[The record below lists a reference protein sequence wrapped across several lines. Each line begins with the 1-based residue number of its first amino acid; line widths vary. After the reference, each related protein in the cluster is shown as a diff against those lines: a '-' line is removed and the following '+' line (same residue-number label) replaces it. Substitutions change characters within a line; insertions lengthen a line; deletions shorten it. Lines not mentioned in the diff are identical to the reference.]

1 MNRQQEREFKNRIA
15 GYTVLSPDEQRKRKT
30 IALAQMTLS
39 DNVITKTPLL
49 SLVSAQA
56 RYISKPLWFLQLAAL
71 LATWFLGNGFSDI
84 RQAETFMFV
93 VVPILTLYTVPE
105 FVKSR
110 IYGMSELEMTCKNS
124 PIKMVIAKLF
134 LIGAANIMAITVIAL
149 ILSNR
154 YEAGFATLFA
164 YGLIPF
170 NVMNCITLLATDIFK
185 IKASYA
191 LLSVSLV
198 VALAFV
204 FGSESA
210 YLLQNS
216 ITICSLGSTV
226 LLITLLI
233 FSIKKVKGRQD
244 ILIWN

>member
-1 MNRQQEREFKNRIA
+1 MNRQQETEFKNRIA
-15 GYTVLSPDEQRKRKT
+15 GYTVPSPDEQRKRQT
-30 IALAQMTLS
+30 IAIAQTALL

-71 LATWFLGNGFSDI
+71 LATWVLGNGLDDI
-84 RQAETFMFV
+84 RQVETFMFV
-93 VVPILTLYTVPE
+93 VAPILTFYTVPE

-124 PIKMVIAKLF
+124 PVKMVIAKLF
-134 LIGAANIMAITVIAL
+134 LIGTANIMAIIIIAL

-154 YEAGFATLFA
+154 YEIGFATLLA
-164 YGLIPF
+164 YGLLPF
-170 NVMNCITLLATDIFK
+170 NVINCITLLATDIFK

-198 VALAFV
+198 AALIFV
-204 FGSESA
+204 FGSQSA
-210 YLLQNS
+210 HLLQDS
-216 ITICSLGSTV
+216 IAVCSLGSAV

-233 FSIKKVKGRQD
+233 FSIKTIKGRQD
-244 ILIWN
+244 ILVWN